1 MKLPETQA
9 TSQASKQT
17 DQKAAPKGKKKQLAT
32 TQPTGAAVNEATRD
46 PGTSQASKQT
56 DQGQGAG
63 VKIKSEKGNLSRQL
77 LYRYS

>member
-1 MKLPETQA
+1 MIE
-9 TSQASKQT
+9 
-17 DQKAAPKGKKKQLAT
+17 
-32 TQPTGAAVNEATRD
+32 PTGAAVNEATRD